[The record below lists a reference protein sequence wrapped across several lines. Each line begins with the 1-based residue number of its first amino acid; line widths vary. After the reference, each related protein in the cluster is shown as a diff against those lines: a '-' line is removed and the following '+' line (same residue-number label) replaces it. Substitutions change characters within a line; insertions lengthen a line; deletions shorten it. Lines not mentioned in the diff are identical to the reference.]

1 MLLQLQYVGSKF
13 VLEDSCRI
21 HSFIIH
27 YVLGSL
33 DLQTG
38 IITTNIEF
46 TYTNLLVR
54 IIGLWSVTL
63 LIVYKLHLS
72 LNSQI
77 EVTLIFEL
85 ARSVQPSRV
94 NIFHFLRNG
103 TRLGKS
109 NTEMELLTK
118 HTDFGQQLVAMFTF
132 PHEMMRRRLAD
143 GLLMLLVVTRC
154 CQVWPGVTMWPGVSR
169 YSVLA

>member
-1 MLLQLQYVGSKF
+1 MM
-13 VLEDSCRI
+13 

-46 TYTNLLVR
+46 AYTNLVR
-54 IIGLWSVTL
+54 MIGLK

-72 LNSQI
+72 LNLQD
-77 EVTLIFEL
+77 
-85 ARSVQPSRV
+85 RY
-94 NIFHFLRNG
+94 IFHFLRNG

-132 PHEMMRRRLAD
+132 PQEMMRRRLAD

-154 CQVWPGVTMWPGVSR
+154 CQVVTRCCQV
-169 YSVLA
+169 